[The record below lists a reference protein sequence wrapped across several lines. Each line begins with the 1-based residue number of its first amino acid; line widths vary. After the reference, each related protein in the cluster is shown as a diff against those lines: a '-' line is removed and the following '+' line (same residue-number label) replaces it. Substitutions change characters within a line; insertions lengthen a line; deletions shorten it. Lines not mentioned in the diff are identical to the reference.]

1 MFIHTPLTE
10 QETVNIKD
18 GKITYTFTAQTES
31 TQFLIYKDVAG
42 QSDVDLNVTIE
53 KAILV
58 EGNKV
63 TGWSPAPEETSS
75 ALRDYNTRISSAE
88 TFIEKTK
95 KRFLKLLLNL
105 MLTLHLVK

>member
-1 MFIHTPLTE
+1 MKDKVDKLVFIHTPPNGAR
-10 QETVNIKD
+10 ETVNIKD

-58 EGNKV
+58 EGNKSYRV
-63 TGWSPAPEETSS
+63 VSS
-75 ALRDYNTRISSAE
+75 TRGDFFCF
-88 TFIEKTK
+88 T
-95 KRFLKLLLNL
+95 RL
-105 MLTLHLVK
+105 